1 MSKTSEPNSQT
12 SADCKHK
19 LQNKIVENLTMSLI
33 DLMSTELKK
42 EETRDII
49 KKNILSPI
57 INIIY
62 SEIYCYIYALVF
74 VISAILFTTML
85 ILAALIYIYF
95 KEL

>member
-1 MSKTSEPNSQT
+1 
-12 SADCKHK
+12 
-19 LQNKIVENLTMSLI
+19 MSLI

-42 EETRDII
+42 EETLDII